1 MRYAKLWVWGFV
13 TLAMCVGC
21 AGLRPTP
28 EEATPLEDLAETDA
42 PLQPIYFTLGPGDE
56 LQITVWNIPE
66 LNQTVTVDPNGEIS
80 VPIAGTMVVRGKS
93 ITEVTEA
100 LQQKFEEYY
109 IDPEVNVSVKTMRS
123 NKVSVLG
130 EVNRPGVF
138 TVDSDTR
145 LMDALA
151 LAGNFT
157 GDAEPRTVAL
167 IRGELDAPQIVLL
180 DVKKLISQGDLK
192 QNVALQRGDVIYVP
206 QSYIASVTTFFERLY
221 IIVRPVVEIERG
233 ISLKPAVE
241 DAIEGEDR
249 QIIQVVR

>member
-1 MRYAKLWVWGFV
+1 MRYAKLWVWGV
-13 TLAMCVGC
+13 VALAMCAGC
-21 AGLRPTP
+21 TSFRPTP
-28 EEATPLEDLAETDA
+28 KEATPLEELAEAEA
-42 PLQPIYFTLGPGDE
+42 PLEPIYFTIGPGDE

-66 LNQTVTVDPNGEIS
+66 LNQTATVDPNGEIS
-80 VPIAGTMVVRGKS
+80 VPIAGTVTATGKT
-93 ITEVTEA
+93 ITEVTQS

-109 IDPEVNVSVKTMRS
+109 IGPEVNVSVKTMRS

-138 TVDSDTR
+138 TMDSETR

-151 LAGNFT
+151 MAGNFT

-167 IRGELDAPQIVLL
+167 IRGDLNAPHIVLL
-180 DVKKLISQGDLK
+180 DVKKLISQGDVR
-192 QNVALQRGDVIYVP
+192 QNVALQKGDVIYVP

-249 QIIQVVR
+249 QTIQVVR